1 MPASTDDILTAIKN
15 IVTALNT
22 SVQTSINLAGAQDFF
37 NITTP
42 TLIKSSAGRIVNIT
56 LVVAGSADGS
66 IYDAMNVSD
75 TSRKIYPILHSG
87 AVTQIAN
94 QPFQYGLLVVPGSG
108 MTVAGSY
115 S

>member
-1 MPASTDDILTAIKN
+1 MPASTDDILTAVKN

-37 NITTP
+37 NITSA
-42 TLIKSSAGRIVNIT
+42 TLIKSGAGRLVNIT
-56 LVVAGSADGS
+56 LVAAGSADGS
-66 IYDAMNVSD
+66 IYDATSVTD
-75 TSRKIYPILHSG
+75 TSRKIYPILHTG
-87 AVTQIAN
+87 TVTQIAN

-108 MTVAGSY
+108 MTVAGSF

>member
-37 NITTP
+37 NITSVAQ
-42 TLIKSSAGRIVNIT
+42 IKTGAGRIARISVT
-56 LVVAGSADGS
+56 VAGSAPGGVYDEISGGGRLLFVIPNTVG
-66 IYDAMNVSD
+66 IYDVS
-75 TSRKIYPILHSG
+75 L
-87 AVTQIAN
+87 
-94 QPFQYGLLVVPGSG
+94 PFQYGLVILPGTG
-108 MTVAGSY
+108 QTLAGSY

>member
-42 TLIKSSAGRIVNIT
+42 TMIKSSAGRIVNIT

-66 IYDAMNVSD
+66 IYDAMSVTD
-75 TSRKIYPILHSG
+75 TTKKIYPIVHTG

-94 QPFQYGLLVVPGSG
+94 QPFQYGLLVVPGTG
-108 MTVAGSY
+108 QTLAGSY